1 MAQRQLSRTLPKN
14 FTFPSLAA
22 DGVDEPRTPER
33 PSHYVDVPKAPRHSF
48 SSCRLPRQ
56 RVRSGTDV
64 CARMD
69 LDLFRFQGSGSASS
83 ANTGTEDMPLPSIEV
98 PQQSSSFDAPFF
110 EDPANTSVNDDRF
123 LAPPHQRTSFK
134 TPEAQIR
141 GTPLEHDSQE
151 WPSWDQ
157 SPAQIQRPGSAC
169 SNLSDSSVESIET
182 FASRPSVGGSCTS
195 AESDFDSYFPLEFPK
210 EPEMSSP
217 TLPKKQKVQ
226 RNQVKDKS
234 WTREMD
240 NHLWNTYQLYLQDP
254 TMTPF
259 KMTPGSIPP
268 LGVTSRVSRRAKRTW
283 ENKRHRITGLP
294 GQTAA
299 DRSGSSTPKATDK
312 ASASNSIWP
321 KSDAKTRSRLKHLCR
336 RKFCIAPHYQR
347 MMQSRSP
354 EPVADMLG
362 NNAESRVH
370 AFAEGSCTTYATRDL
385 GVSLVAS
392 APTPLAQLA
401 EEPPVATQSS
411 SDWFN
416 NPISTSPKAA
426 SPHASPKAAAPQLS
440 NQYLRPQPYSI
451 PPRLGSPFVYSTWG
465 PGGSNRQVSEV
476 PQQSRRE
483 TVHVPGRRLR
493 RNTHFDLTPRDTD
506 DVFSSDVYAKD
517 PSDEEVHRRLSD
529 YMHDNKFQDIGH
541 GRVRIRNRGATTG
554 AVGPRDVS
562 QLFSPPS
569 SLNSSQA
576 EPEETTPVMKPPVNA
591 LLNLGGENIK
601 RLGSPFKL
609 EGGFKPRAAPGRFV
623 RHAPSTSDPFS
634 SGGIPPYTG
643 PATHPG
649 STPLREEKR
658 STPSLQNPFEEGLSD
673 AERIRRQILNM
684 PYTHN

>member
-48 SSCRLPRQ
+48 SSCRLPRV

-69 LDLFRFQGSGSASS
+69 LDLFRFQGSGPSTS
-83 ANTGTEDMPLPSIEV
+83 TGTEDMPLPSIEV
-98 PQQSSSFDAPFF
+98 PQQSTSFDAPFA
-110 EDPANTSVNDDRF
+110 EDPANTNDGRF
-123 LAPPHQRTSFK
+123 LAPPHQRMSFK

-141 GTPLEHDSQE
+141 GTDLENESHE

-157 SPAQIQRPGSAC
+157 TPGQITRPGSSC
-169 SNLSDSSVESIET
+169 SNISDSSIESIET

-195 AESDFDSYFPLEFPK
+195 AESDLDSYFPLEFPK

-217 TLPKKQKVQ
+217 TLPKKQQVQ

-234 WTREMD
+234 WTKDMD

-268 LGVTSRVSRRAKRTW
+268 LGVTSRVARRAKRTW
-283 ENKRHRITGLP
+283 EKKRLRITTLS

-299 DRSGSSTPKATDK
+299 DRSGSSTPKAAGK
-312 ASASNSIWP
+312 PSNSNSVWP

-362 NNAESRVH
+362 NAGSQVH
-370 AFAEGSCTTYATRDL
+370 NFAEGSCTTYATRDL

-401 EEPPVATQSS
+401 EAPVPEQSS
-411 SDWFN
+411 EWFN
-416 NPISTSPKAA
+416 TPLQQPISASPKAT
-426 SPHASPKAAAPQLS
+426 SPHASPKASAPQLS

-465 PGGSNRQVSEV
+465 PGGSNRQVADL
-476 PQQSRRE
+476 PHPRRE
-483 TVHVPGRRLR
+483 TVHVPGRRMR

-506 DVFSSDVYAKD
+506 DVFSDVYTKD
-517 PSDEEVHRRLSD
+517 PSDEEVNRRLSD

-541 GRVRIRNRGATTG
+541 GRVRIRNRGATTS
-554 AVGPRDVS
+554 AAGPRDVS

-609 EGGFKPRAAPGRFV
+609 EGGFKRREAPSRFI

-649 STPLREEKR
+649 STPLREPLREEK
-658 STPSLQNPFEEGLSD
+658 PAVQPLQNPFEEGLSD

>member
-22 DGVDEPRTPER
+22 DGADEPRTPER
-33 PSHYVDVPKAPRHSF
+33 PSHNVDVPKAPRHSF
-48 SSCRLPRQ
+48 SSCRLPRV

-69 LDLFRFQGSGSASS
+69 LDLFRFQGSGSGA
-83 ANTGTEDMPLPSIEV
+83 EDVPLPSIEV
-98 PQQSSSFDAPFF
+98 PQPSTSFEAPYP
-110 EDPANTSVNDDRF
+110 EEPVNNDDRL
-123 LAPPHQRTSFK
+123 LAPPRQRMVFK
-134 TPEAQIR
+134 TPEAQIH
-141 GTPLEHDSQE
+141 GTPLEPSSDNYP

-157 SPAQIQRPGSAC
+157 TPSDIPRPESAC
-169 SNLSDSSVESIET
+169 SNISDSSIESIET

-210 EPEMSSP
+210 ELEMSSP

-226 RNQVKDKS
+226 RNHVKDKT
-234 WTREMD
+234 WTRDMD

-268 LGVTSRVSRRAKRTW
+268 LGVTSRVARRAKRTW
-283 ENKRHRITGLP
+283 EKRHRITALSTP
-294 GQTAA
+294 TAA
-299 DRSGSSTPKATDK
+299 DRSGSSTPKAAEK
-312 ASASNSIWP
+312 ASKATSAWP

-362 NNAESRVH
+362 NAESRVH
-370 AFAEGSCTTYATRDL
+370 TFAEGSCTTYATRDL
-385 GVSLVAS
+385 GVSLGASLVAS

-401 EEPPVATQSS
+401 EAPVVGQSTE
-411 SDWFN
+411 WFN
-416 NPISTSPKAA
+416 NPISTSPKA
-426 SPHASPKAAAPQLS
+426 SPHASPKTSFSQPS
-440 NQYLRPQPYSI
+440 NQHLRPRLQPYNI

-465 PGGSNRQVSEV
+465 PGGSNRQVADL
-476 PQQSRRE
+476 PPRRE
-483 TVHVPGRRLR
+483 TVHIPGRRFR
-493 RNTHFDLTPRDTD
+493 RNTHLDLTPREGD
-506 DVFSSDVYAKD
+506 DVFTSKE
-517 PSDEEVHRRLSD
+517 PSDEEVQRRLSD
-529 YMHDNKFQDIGH
+529 YIHDNKFQDIGH
-541 GRVRIRNRGATTG
+541 GRVRIRNRGATTS
-554 AVGPRDVS
+554 AVGPNPRDVS

-576 EPEETTPVMKPPVNA
+576 EPEETTPVMKPPVNP

-609 EGGFKPRAAPGRFV
+609 EGGFKRRTTPGRFI

-634 SGGIPPYTG
+634 SGGIPPYAG
-643 PATHPG
+643 PASNPS
-649 STPLREEKR
+649 STPNQEDKP
-658 STPSLQNPFEEGLSD
+658 SVPSLQNPFEEGLSD

-684 PYTHN
+684 PFTRN

>member
-14 FTFPSLAA
+14 FTFPSLGA
-22 DGVDEPRTPER
+22 DGADEPRTPER
-33 PSHYVDVPKAPRHSF
+33 PHRYVDVPKAPRHSF
-48 SSCRLPRQ
+48 SSCRLPRV

-69 LDLFRFQGSGSASS
+69 LDLFRFQGSSGPSAP
-83 ANTGTEDMPLPSIEV
+83 AEDTPLPSIEV
-98 PQQSSSFDAPFF
+98 PQQSTSYETPSYF
-110 EDPANTSVNDDRF
+110 EDSTNNNNDNRY
-123 LAPPHQRTSFK
+123 LAPPHNRMSFK
-134 TPEAQIR
+134 TPPAQIR
-141 GTPLEHDSQE
+141 GTPLEHDAHP

-157 SPAQIQRPGSAC
+157 TPGPISRPGSAC
-169 SNLSDSSVESIET
+169 SNVSDSSVESIET

-217 TLPKKQKVQ
+217 TLPKKHKVQ
-226 RNQVKDKS
+226 RPQVKDQS
-234 WTREMD
+234 WTRDLD

-268 LGVTSRVSRRAKRTW
+268 LGVTSRVARRAKRTW
-283 ENKRHRITGLP
+283 EKRHRFTTLP
-294 GQTAA
+294 TQTAA
-299 DRSGSSTPKATDK
+299 DRSGSSTPKATEK
-312 ASASNSIWP
+312 TSNSNAAWP

-362 NNAESRVH
+362 NADSRVH
-370 AFAEGSCTTYATRDL
+370 NFAEGSCTTYATRDL

-401 EEPPVATQSS
+401 AEAPAPVADRSS
-411 SDWFN
+411 EWFN
-416 NPISTSPKAA
+416 NPIITSPKAA
-426 SPHASPKAAAPQLS
+426 SPHTSPKAAAPSLS
-440 NQYLRPQPYSI
+440 TQYLRPQPYSI
-451 PPRLGSPFVYSTWG
+451 PPRLGSPFVYNTWG
-465 PGGSNRQVSEV
+465 PGGINRQVADITST
-476 PQQSRRE
+476 PRRE
-483 TVHVPGRRLR
+483 TVHIPGRRMR
-493 RNTHFDLTPRDTD
+493 RNTHFDLTPREAD
-506 DVFSSDVYAKD
+506 DVFSSDVYSKD
-517 PSDEEVHRRLSD
+517 PSEEEVHRRLSD
-529 YMHDNKFQDIGH
+529 YIHEDKFQNIGH

-554 AVGPRDVS
+554 AVGPRSRDVS

-591 LLNLGGENIK
+591 LLNLGGDNIK

-609 EGGFKPRAAPGRFV
+609 EGGFKRREAPGRFI

-634 SGGIPPYTG
+634 SGGIPPYMG
-643 PATHPG
+643 PATHSS
-649 STPLREEKR
+649 STPIQEEKPTR
-658 STPSLQNPFEEGLSD
+658 PPLQNPFEEGLSD

-684 PYTHN
+684 PYTHNA

>member
-22 DGVDEPRTPER
+22 DGATEEPRTPER
-33 PSHYVDVPKAPRHSF
+33 PSRHVDVPRAPRHSF
-48 SSCRLPRQ
+48 SSCRLPRV

-69 LDLFRFQGSGSASS
+69 LDLFRFQGSG
-83 ANTGTEDMPLPSIEV
+83 TEDVPLPSIEV
-98 PQQSSSFDAPFF
+98 PQQSTSYDGPYTAV
-110 EDPANTSVNDDRF
+110 PANVNDSRY
-123 LAPPHQRTSFK
+123 LAPPHERMSFK
-134 TPEAQIR
+134 TPPAQIR
-141 GTPLEHDSQE
+141 GTPCESRDGTNP

-157 SPAQIQRPGSAC
+157 TPLANSIQRPGSAC

-182 FASRPSVGGSCTS
+182 YASRPSIGGGSCTS
-195 AESDFDSYFPLEFPK
+195 AESDLDAYFPLEIPK

-226 RNQVKDKS
+226 RTQVKDKS
-234 WTREMD
+234 WTRDMD

-268 LGVTSRVSRRAKRTW
+268 LGVTSRVARQAKRTW
-283 ENKRHRITGLP
+283 EKKRQRLTSTLP
-294 GQTAA
+294 IA
-299 DRSGSSTPKATDK
+299 DRSGSSTPRADEQK
-312 ASASNSIWP
+312 SSRSVWP

-362 NNAESRVH
+362 NAESRVH
-370 AFAEGSCTTYATRDL
+370 TFAEGSCTTYATRDL
-385 GVSLVAS
+385 GVSLAAS
-392 APTPLAQLA
+392 FDPTPLAQLA
-401 EEPPVATQSS
+401 QPPVDQSTE
-411 SDWFN
+411 WFN
-416 NPISTSPKAA
+416 SPIPTATLTAA
-426 SPHASPKAAAPQLS
+426 SPKTSPRTTFSQPSSS
-440 NQYLRPQPYSI
+440 NQYLRPQPYNI

-465 PGGSNRQVSEV
+465 PGGSNRQVSDL
-476 PQQSRRE
+476 PSAPRRE
-483 TVHVPGRRLR
+483 TVHVPGRRMR
-493 RNTHFDLTPRDTD
+493 RNTHIHWTPKETD
-506 DVFSSDVYAKD
+506 DVFSSDVYVGKD
-517 PSDEEVHRRLSD
+517 PSEEEVHRRLSD

-554 AVGPRDVS
+554 AVGARDVS

-576 EPEETTPVMKPPVNA
+576 EPEETTPVSKPPVNA
-591 LLNLGGENIK
+591 FLNLGGENIK
-601 RLGSPFKL
+601 RLGSPFKV
-609 EGGFKPRAAPGRFV
+609 EGGFKRSEAPGRYI
-623 RHAPSTSDPFS
+623 RHAPSLSDPFS

-643 PATHPG
+643 PAG
-649 STPLREEKR
+649 SSTPIQEQGKP
-658 STPSLQNPFEEGLSD
+658 SVPSLQNPFEEGLTD
-673 AERIRRQILNM
+673 AERIRRQILSM
-684 PYTHN
+684 PFTRN